1 MRRIWAAA
9 VLVALLIGLAA
20 GALWW
25 QASRMQQLLREQV
38 LFEAEQRSRHLAD
51 AMAGQIEAMVSSLD
65 LALQELARLRVDRPP
80 QVFAAVAQETLAS
93 LPRGFV
99 PYMTVVDRN
108 GYVVF
113 NTLGDD
119 KGVYVGDRAHFQ
131 AQRAG
136 GNRLHISAPVYART
150 SQEWVFIVSRPVLR
164 GGQFDGTV
172 HLVVSSAFVSAK
184 LAALELS
191 RWDVVSLVHAD
202 GSFLASNRDLDALM
216 GTRVPAGRPFL
227 QPGAPASGSFKAHG
241 TRDDRARAFGWKVL
255 PASGLVLAIGL
266 DEEALLA
273 PLQPL
278 LARSWQI
285 EMALIAMLLAGGLLI
300 AGLIWRVGRS
310 QLALRQLN
318 DQLERRVAE
327 RTAELEALNAELET
341 FAYSVSHDLRT
352 PLRSIH
358 GFASILETEEG
369 ERLSEDARS
378 YVQRIQAAAQRMGQL
393 ITDLL
398 SMAHLS
404 RSVLQMQPLDL
415 SAMARVIA
423 DELERSDPGR
433 RVQWDIEP
441 GLMVVADPVLMQSLL
456 QNLLGNAWKYTGRT
470 PDPRVSLRRTSAGGG
485 MQTFCVRDNGAGFDM
500 AYVDQ
505 LFQPFKRLHRSE
517 EFEGTGIG
525 LATVRRIV
533 QRHGGQ
539 VGCEG
544 QVGQGA
550 AFWFSLPREPM
561 QS

>member
-1 MRRIWAAA
+1 M
-9 VLVALLIGLAA
+9 
-20 GALWW
+20 
-25 QASRMQQLLREQV
+25 
-38 LFEAEQRSRHLAD
+38 
-51 AMAGQIEAMVSSLD
+51 
-65 LALQELARLRVDRPP
+65 
-80 QVFAAVAQETLAS
+80 
-93 LPRGFV
+93 
-99 PYMTVVDRN
+99 
-108 GYVVF
+108 
-113 NTLGDD
+113 
-119 KGVYVGDRAHFQ
+119 
-131 AQRAG
+131 
-136 GNRLHISAPVYART
+136 
-150 SQEWVFIVSRPVLR
+150 
-164 GGQFDGTV
+164 
-172 HLVVSSAFVSAK
+172 
-184 LAALELS
+184 
-191 RWDVVSLVHAD
+191 
-202 GSFLASNRDLDALM
+202 
-216 GTRVPAGRPFL
+216 
-227 QPGAPASGSFKAHG
+227 
-241 TRDDRARAFGWKVL
+241 
-255 PASGLVLAIGL
+255 
-266 DEEALLA
+266 
-273 PLQPL
+273 
-278 LARSWQI
+278 
-285 EMALIAMLLAGGLLI
+285 
-300 AGLIWRVGRS
+300 GRS

-327 RTAELEALNAELET
+327 RTAELEALNAELEI

-441 GLMVVADPVLMQSLL
+441 GLTAVADPVLMQSLL

-550 AFWFSLPREPM
+550 AFWFSLPREPV

>member
-65 LALQELARLRVDRPP
+65 LALQELVRQRVDRPP
-80 QVFAAVAQETLAS
+80 QVFAAVARDTLAA

-136 GNRLHISAPVYART
+136 GNRLHISAPVHART

-172 HLVVSSAFVSAK
+172 HLVVSSAFVAAK

-191 RWDVVSLVHAD
+191 QWDVVSLLHSD

-227 QPGAPASGSFKAHG
+227 QPDAPASGSFKASG
-241 TRDDRARAFGWKVL
+241 VRDNRARAFGWKIL

-278 LARSWQI
+278 LARSRQI
-285 EMALIAMLLAGGLLI
+285 ELLLIAMLLAGGVLI
-300 AGLIWRVGRS
+300 AGLIWRVGRTQWS
-310 QLALRQLN
+310 LGQLN

-327 RTAELEALNAELET
+327 RTAELEALNTELET

-358 GFASILETEEG
+358 GFASILEEEG
-369 ERLSEDARS
+369 ARLSEDARWH
-378 YVQRIQAAAQRMGQL
+378 VQRIQAAAQHMGQL
-393 ITDLL
+393 ISDLL

-404 RSVLQMQPLDL
+404 RSVLRQVPLDL
-415 SAMARVIA
+415 SAMARAIV

-441 GLMVVADPVLMQSLL
+441 GLTAVADPVLMQSLL

-470 PDPRVSLRRTSAGGG
+470 PDPRVSLRRTSASGG

-550 AFWFSLPREPM
+550 AFWFSLPREPV